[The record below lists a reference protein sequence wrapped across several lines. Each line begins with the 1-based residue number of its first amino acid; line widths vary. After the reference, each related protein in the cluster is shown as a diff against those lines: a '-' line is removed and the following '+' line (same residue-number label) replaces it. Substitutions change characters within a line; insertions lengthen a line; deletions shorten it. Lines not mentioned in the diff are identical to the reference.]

1 MTGRGPS
8 TRQPRRRLV
17 RSRALT
23 REDSGH
29 SDSGPSSDSEASA
42 SDRLGLDAEYRRLP
56 GLVSSSSPWPA
67 PPPPQGQAAM
77 ATGPVQPVPHSE
89 LGPSDAP
96 APTPAPSVI
105 SGWRRAAA
113 AARAQTGDS
122 GGLPSPSQA
131 AECALVLTLSREGI
145 VCKQEFFGQY
155 KYPIIPC
162 NEEFL
167 CAWCMC
173 ACAVLLKDFLVSPM
187 CNCLFSAFHI
197 HSIWGNSRDGKK

>member
-29 SDSGPSSDSEASA
+29 SDSGASSDSEASDT
-42 SDRLGLDAEYRRLP
+42 DRLGLDAEYRRLP

-67 PPPPQGQAAM
+67 PPPPQGPAAM
-77 ATGPVQPVPHSE
+77 ATGPVPAVPHSE
-89 LGPSDAP
+89 LGPSEAP

-113 AARAQTGDS
+113 AARAQAGDS
-122 GGLPSPSQA
+122 AGLPSQA
-131 AECALVLTLSREGI
+131 AECALVPHTQPETGLYASKRSLGRTNSHSSVAMRSFSVHGE
-145 VCKQEFFGQY
+145 
-155 KYPIIPC
+155 
-162 NEEFL
+162 
-167 CAWCMC
+167 
-173 ACAVLLKDFLVSPM
+173 CAVLLKDFLV
-187 CNCLFSAFHI
+187 
-197 HSIWGNSRDGKK
+197 

>member
-29 SDSGPSSDSEASA
+29 SDSGASSDSASDT
-42 SDRLGLDAEYRRLP
+42 DRLGLDAEYRRLP

-77 ATGPVQPVPHSE
+77 ATGPVPPVPHSE

-113 AARAQTGDS
+113 AARAQAGDS
-122 GGLPSPSQA
+122 GGLPSQA
-131 AECALVLTLSREGI
+131 AECALGPHTQPQTG
-145 VCKQEFFGQY
+145 
-155 KYPIIPC
+155 
-162 NEEFL
+162 L
-167 CAWCMC
+167 CASASKSSLGRTNSHSSVAMRSFSVHGE
-173 ACAVLLKDFLVSPM
+173 CAVLLKDFLV
-187 CNCLFSAFHI
+187 
-197 HSIWGNSRDGKK
+197 

>member
-29 SDSGPSSDSEASA
+29 SDSGASSDSASDT
-42 SDRLGLDAEYRRLP
+42 DRLGLDAEYRRLP

-67 PPPPQGQAAM
+67 PPPPQGPAAM
-77 ATGPVQPVPHSE
+77 ATGPLQQQPVPHSE

-113 AARAQTGDS
+113 AARAQAGDS
-122 GGLPSPSQA
+122 GGLPSQA
-131 AECALVLTLSREGI
+131 VECALGLTLSLRLGCMQARVLWAEQI
-145 VCKQEFFGQY
+145 V
-155 KYPIIPC
+155 
-162 NEEFL
+162 
-167 CAWCMC
+167 
-173 ACAVLLKDFLVSPM
+173 
-187 CNCLFSAFHI
+187 I
-197 HSIWGNSRDGKK
+197 HPLQ

>member
-29 SDSGPSSDSEASA
+29 SDSGPSSDGDSEASD

-67 PPPPQGQAAM
+67 PPPPQGPAAM

-131 AECALVLTLSREGI
+131 AECALALTLSREGI

-173 ACAVLLKDFLVSPM
+173 CASKRFPCVTNV
-187 CNCLFSAFHI
+187 
-197 HSIWGNSRDGKK
+197 